1 MNHCTPESEKSQE
14 QEVFLKLVKKKRENK
29 QIIEFLQSIGEYRR
43 ADNVLN
49 CGNHVGITTVD
60 GITKI
65 VKADF
70 CRERLCFVCAWR
82 RQARFMAQMY
92 PILDILSARDYQFL
106 FTTLTVKNVDYK
118 NLEQT
123 VDNLMQGFHRLKNR
137 KKIKRAWK
145 GIVRSVELT
154 YNQKDNTFHP
164 HIHLLIAVEQDYFKD
179 DSKYI
184 SHEDLTRYWGESMEI
199 DYEPIVDIRKVDSTE
214 RATVETLKYALKPDK
229 TEEALSAFFYIMKG
243 RRLISFCGVFQKI
256 RAGLKYSN
264 FEDVLTDIDD
274 VRKGI
279 RYNLY
284 TFDATGGI
292 YRLSKEYQIL

>member
-1 MNHCTPESEKSQE
+1 MNHCTPEKDKSQE
-14 QEVFLKLVKKKRENK
+14 QEVFLKLVRKKRENK

-60 GITKI
+60 GIAKI

-92 PILDILSARDYQFL
+92 PVLDILSARDYEFL
-106 FTTLTVKNVDYK
+106 FATLTVKNVDYE
-118 NLEQT
+118 NLEKT

-137 KKIKRAWK
+137 KKVKRAWK

-154 YNQKDNTFHP
+154 YNHQTNTFHP
-164 HIHLLIAVEQDYFKD
+164 HIHLLLAVEKDYFKD
-179 DSKYI
+179 SSQYI
-184 SHEDLTRYWGESMEI
+184 SQADLTRYWAESMEI

-214 RATVETLKYALKPDK
+214 RATVETLTYALTPDP
-229 TEEALSAFFYIMKG
+229 TVEALSASFYIMKG

-256 RAGLKYSN
+256 RAELKYTN

-274 VRKGI
+274 IKKGI
-279 RYNLY
+279 KYNLY
-284 TFDATGGI
+284 TFDATGGV